1 MSEQVLLDIPQKDI
15 DNFLDEILD
24 FLQFAP
30 KYLKIKDEE
39 ENIIPFV
46 LNELQLYVL
55 KKGDVLG
62 KLERGELVRL
72 NILKCRQTGITTLF
86 QGIYIWL
93 SLVGENQKM
102 LMLGHDSKSSTNM
115 FDMFERYYENLPK
128 ALQPELDTRQQ
139 GKILKYKNEKNILE
153 VQTAGANVDSQKAG
167 TGRSSTYSAI
177 HATECAFYP
186 DYKTTFK
193 GLKQASKKARIII
206 LETTANGFND
216 YRNAW
221 IDSKNEI
228 GTYIP
233 IFLAWIDFE
242 SYTLPFNSIAEETL
256 LVNDLDQNSRYN
268 SYPGEESNLIINHN
282 CTLEQLNWRRWA
294 LDDLC
299 EGDVDTFH
307 QEYPTTDIEAFLSS
321 GRPVFDS
328 RICNTKFSECDNP
341 LKIGFLEYTRDDKG
355 EIVDVEFQESNMGYW
370 KIFTDIEIDEK
381 LESNIFAA
389 GSDVAEGLE
398 QGDFSVIKVLDRR
411 TSVVCMTWHGHIDAD
426 LFGEEYHKL
435 HLYLKKKMW
444 LNMEVNNQGILT
456 LASAYKKNV
465 PLMYKQDFQQGVEIT
480 KEQIGTRTTGGFA
493 GEQTKNFMIGELKG
507 FIREDLIQ
515 DPEKDF
521 WGETLTFVR
530 DAKGKMGAQG
540 KSANPG
546 TKAYDDRVMASAMM
560 IRCHKWMPNYNK
572 KVIEVIPDWIKKISK
587 KHVRRTKFSV

>member
-1 MSEQVLLDIPQKDI
+1 MSEVLLDIPQEDI
-15 DNFLDEILD
+15 DSFLDEILD

-39 ENIIPFV
+39 GDIIPFV
-46 LNELQLYVL
+46 LNELQLHVL
-55 KKGDVLG
+55 KQGDVLG
-62 KLERGELVRL
+62 KLERGEKVRL

-86 QGIYIWL
+86 QALDLWV
-93 SLVGENQKM
+93 SLTQENQKM
-102 LMLGHDSKSSTNM
+102 LVLGHDDESSKNM
-115 FDMFERYYENLPK
+115 FDMFERYYKHLPV
-128 ALQPELDTRQQ
+128 ALQPALDTNQK
-139 GKILKYKNEKNILE
+139 GKVLKYKHEENILQ
-153 VQTAGANVDSQKAG
+153 VKTAGAGVDKQKAG
-167 TGRSSTYSAI
+167 TGRSSTYNYV

-186 DYKTTFK
+186 DFKATFR
-193 GLKQASKKARIII
+193 GLKQASKKAKLFV
-206 LETTANGFND
+206 LETTANGFNE
-216 YRNAW
+216 YRDSW
-221 IDSKNEI
+221 IDSKNKKN
-228 GTYIP
+228 TYIP

-242 SYTLPFNSIAEETL
+242 SYSLPFNSIAEETL
-256 LVNDLDQNSRYN
+256 LVNDLDQNPRYN
-268 SYPGEESNLIINHN
+268 AYPGEESNLIMNHN

-294 LDDLC
+294 IDDLC
-299 EGDVDTFH
+299 EGEVDSFH
-307 QEYPTTDIEAFLSS
+307 QEYPTTDVEAFLSS

-328 RICNTKFSECDNP
+328 RICNTKFSECGNP
-341 LKIGFLEYTRDDKG
+341 LKIGFLEYTRDKEG

-381 LESNIFAA
+381 LESNVFAA

-411 TSVVCMTWHGHIDAD
+411 TNVVCMTWHGHIDAD

-435 HLYLKKKMW
+435 HLYLKKKVW

-456 LASAYKKNV
+456 LASAYKRNV

-480 KEQIGTRTTGGFA
+480 KDQIGTRTTGGFA
-493 GEQTKNFMIGELKG
+493 GEQTKNFLIGELKG
-507 FIREDLIQ
+507 YIREELIE
-515 DPEKDF
+515 DPEKEF

-546 TKAYDDRVMASAMM
+546 TKAFDDRVMASAMM

-572 KVIEVIPDWIKKISK
+572 KVIEEIPGWVKKLQK
-587 KHVRRTKFSV
+587 KNVKRTKFSV